1 LHLAHL
7 AARAIEL
14 LNDGYAA
21 ALHSELDRSRQ
32 ASNPG
37 ADHDNAVSAQ
47 IMLSQNG
54 VDMARKDC
62 PFKVTVEVTTIDD
75 TRSDAS
81 PKYRE
86 SG

>member
-1 LHLAHL
+1 LYLAHF
-7 AARAIEL
+7 AARSVEFFD
-14 LNDGYAA
+14 DGYVAA
-21 ALHSELDRSRQ
+21 VHSKLDRSRQ
-32 ASNPG
+32 APNPG
-37 ADHDNAVSAQ
+37 ADHNNAVFVQ
-47 IMLSQNG
+47 TMLSQNG
-54 VDMARKDC
+54 VDMPREDC

>member
-1 LHLAHL
+1 V
-7 AARAIEL
+7 
-14 LNDGYAA
+14 
-21 ALHSELDRSRQ
+21 Q
-32 ASNPG
+32 T
-37 ADHDNAVSAQ
+37 
-47 IMLSQNG
+47 MLSQNG
-54 VDMARKDC
+54 VDMPREDC